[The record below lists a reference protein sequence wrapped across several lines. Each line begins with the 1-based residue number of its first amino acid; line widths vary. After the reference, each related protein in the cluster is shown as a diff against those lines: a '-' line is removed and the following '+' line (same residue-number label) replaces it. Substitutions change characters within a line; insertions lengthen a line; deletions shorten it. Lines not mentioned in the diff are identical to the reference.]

1 MSFLDESTEFV
12 HDEPMA
18 RINVTPLV
26 DVILVLLIIFMI
38 TAPMMNMG
46 IDLNLP
52 GSGTSTVKE
61 KEKLTVTIKEDGSIY
76 LEEDMVDIEILPG
89 EIEAVSA
96 VQNRTLFIK
105 ADRNV
110 AYGKVIRIMDILR
123 ENGIRNI
130 SLITSPT
137 EEK

>member
-1 MSFLDESTEFV
+1 MSFMDESTEFV

-52 GSGTSTVKE
+52 GAKTSTVKE
-61 KEKLTVTIKEDGSIY
+61 REKLTVTVKEDGSIY
-76 LEEDMVDIEILPG
+76 LNEDMVDLKILPR

-96 VQNRTLFIK
+96 LNKRNVYIK

-110 AYGKVIRIMDILR
+110 DYGRVIRVMDVLR
-123 ENGIRNI
+123 ENGIKGV
-130 SLITSPT
+130 SLITSPV